1 MNMLNEMMRN
11 GSGYPDFTAY
21 NGMMNPNPGEIWTQ
35 GDMDDDY
42 WVLLAVNNNVCTGLK
57 LTNRDMDGSIS
68 VTCREVMYTNPAM
81 MGYVFRNRLGCY
93 VKTLPKKEFED
104 VRKAAADALGFTLL
118 SAVPYEQGVSW
129 EEKAAEL
136 HDTVI
141 RLQEE
146 NKCLNKTVD
155 LATAEIREYT
165 DTIDDQKQEIA
176 SMNIY
181 KAMYHELLDKLIAAK
196 AGAVV

>member
-1 MNMLNEMMRN
+1 MLNEMMRN

-35 GDMDDDY
+35 GDRDDDY

-93 VKTLPKKEFED
+93 VKTLPKKEFDD
-104 VRKAAADALGFTLL
+104 VRKAAADTLGFTLL

-181 KAMYHELLDKLIAAK
+181 KAMYLELLDKLIAAK